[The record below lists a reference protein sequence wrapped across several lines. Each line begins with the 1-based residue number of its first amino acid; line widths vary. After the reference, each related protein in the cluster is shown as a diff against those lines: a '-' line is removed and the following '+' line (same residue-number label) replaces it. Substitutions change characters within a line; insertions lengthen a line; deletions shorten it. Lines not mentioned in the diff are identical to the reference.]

1 MRLPVSLLVS
11 VVGLCACT
19 ALPEVEVDRR
29 DASPSSDGGP
39 LDGATD
45 GAPNDLGAAD
55 LGPDMGPDMGT
66 SWTHAIVSSIPL
78 DLAPPVST
86 NSQEGANVDCAGT
99 FDYAGT
105 NTAVHTLTF
114 TRSDTTVPFTVQL
127 YPSTVAQ
134 RGATCTGTCRNLRFD
149 EEGLNVTTLPANT
162 LFSYLLVPPTT
173 DSATTVLTQWT
184 GQRIDPNAEGT
195 THSVSV
201 VPVRSE
207 DYENIRGGFGHPGVP
222 GTASILTIT
231 VDCLATAGVA
241 NLAARFIRED
251 GSPLG
256 HSGRDEDTWNDVV
269 YPAVL
274 FGSGSAQPDRTSGI
288 GFVTAGNLPIADAT
302 NGELYRVELWGRDAE
317 GNPLLHGCD
326 EMRLF
331 PDSMTYYIAP
341 PLHTRHPASCT
352 SL

>member
-1 MRLPVSLLVS
+1 MRLPVSLLIS
-11 VVGLCACT
+11 VVGLGACT

-29 DASPSSDGGP
+29 DASPSSDGGMI
-39 LDGATD
+39 DAAAD
-45 GAPNDLGAAD
+45 SAPSD
-55 LGPDMGPDMGT
+55 LGPDMAPDMAT
-66 SWTHAIVSSIPL
+66 SWTNAIVSSIPL
-78 DLAPPVST
+78 DLVPPVST
-86 NSQEGANVDCAGT
+86 NTQEGANVDCRGT

-105 NTAVHTLTF
+105 NAAIHTVTF
-114 TRSDTTVPFTVQL
+114 TRSDMAVPFTVQL

-134 RGATCTGTCRNLRFD
+134 RGAACTGTCRNLRFD

-162 LFSYLLVPPTT
+162 LFSYLLVPPPDA

-184 GQRIDPNAEGT
+184 GQRLDPTTMGT

-201 VPVRSE
+201 VPVRSS

-274 FGSGSAQPDRTSGI
+274 IGSGTAQPDRTSGI
-288 GFVTAGNLPIADAT
+288 GFVTAGNLPIANAT
-302 NGELYRVELWGRDAE
+302 NGELYRVELWGRDAAGE
-317 GNPLLHGCD
+317 PLLHACD

-341 PLHTRHPASCT
+341 PLHTRRPASCT